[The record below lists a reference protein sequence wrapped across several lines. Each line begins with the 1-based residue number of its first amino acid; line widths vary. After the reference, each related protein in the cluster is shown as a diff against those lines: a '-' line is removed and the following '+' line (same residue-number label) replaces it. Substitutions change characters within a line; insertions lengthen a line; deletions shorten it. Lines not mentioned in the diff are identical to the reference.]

1 MKIRGIFCGTTAAT
15 NEEYRKVIKNKNCY
29 LAVLIIVGILIAA
42 AAFIVSEKE
51 ITALPE
57 YMLGVYSGA
66 GTGIAL
72 AGVILLVKNLILL
85 KDENKLKERRIENA
99 DERLLEISNL
109 AIRAAVRVMLLATL
123 AVSMIGGIFYP
134 ILVKMLLFIVM
145 CFLFSYIAAFRIYQ
159 RHM

>member
-15 NEEYRKVIKNKNCY
+15 NEEYRKIIKNKNCY

-134 ILVKMLLFIVM
+134 ILVKMLLFIAL

>member
-42 AAFIVSEKE
+42 AAFIAGEKE

-66 GTGIAL
+66 GTGVAL

-85 KDENKLKERRIENA
+85 KDENKLKESRIENA

-109 AIRAAVRVMLLATL
+109 AIRSAVKVMLLATF

-134 ILVKMLLFIVM
+134 ILVKMFLFVAL

>member
-15 NEEYRKVIKNKNCY
+15 NEEYRKIIKNKNCY

-134 ILVKMLLFIVM
+134 ILVKMLLFIAL

-159 RHM
+159 KHM

>member
-1 MKIRGIFCGTTAAT
+1 MKIRGIFCGTTATT
-15 NEEYRKVIKNKNCY
+15 NEEYRKIIKNKNCY

-134 ILVKMLLFIVM
+134 ILIKMLLFIAL

-159 RHM
+159 KHM

>member
-109 AIRAAVRVMLLATL
+109 AIRAAVRVMLLAAL

>member
-109 AIRAAVRVMLLATL
+109 AIRAAVRVMLLAAL

-134 ILVKMLLFIVM
+134 ILVKMLLFIVL